1 MNEQTDGNYE
11 PQLAQEEQKADDWP
25 PENMRPNAQNLRYGA
40 YPTQPA
46 PQNRNTPLG
55 SGRLQN
61 TTKLGASKSSHLA
74 LYNGTLTLFE
84 IVR

>member
-1 MNEQTDGNYE
+1 MNEQTDGIYE

-61 TTKLGASKSSHLA
+61 TTKLGALKILA
-74 LYNGTLTLFE
+74 SRVVQWNADAF
-84 IVR
+84 